1 MLPFAARTSGRRRVI
16 MRSKF
21 QVQLSDEERA
31 RLRTLIGHGVAPA
44 RLLTH
49 ARVLL
54 KADHGDAGP
63 GWTDAAIA
71 TALDVGLSTVAR
83 VRHRYVTDGLDAALE
98 RKAPDRQYERRLDGA
113 QEAHL
118 VALACS
124 PPPEGQARWT
134 LKLLASEL
142 VALEV
147 VDAVSYETV
156 RRTLKQTTSNPG

>member
-1 MLPFAARTSGRRRVI
+1 MRT
-16 MRSKF
+16 KF
-21 QVQLSDEERA
+21 QVQLSEEERA
-31 RLRTLIGHGVAPA
+31 RLRTLVGQGVAPA

-71 TALDVGLSTVAR
+71 TALDIGLSTVAR
-83 VRHRYVTDGLDAALE
+83 IRQRYVTAGLDAALE
-98 RKAPDRQYERRLDGA
+98 RKAPDRVYERKLNGA

-124 PPPEGQARWT
+124 PPPEGQVSWT
-134 LKLLASEL
+134 LKLLAAEL
-142 VALEV
+142 VAREV
-147 VDAVSYETV
+147 VEAVSHETV
-156 RRTLKQTTSNPG
+156 RRTLKQTSSSPG